1 MSDLSPQ
8 PKDFSQRVADFLT
21 AVDYR
26 RARTDEDLAE
36 IQRLRYDANLREG
49 AIAANRDQLLQDRY
63 DELENCVN
71 VGVWIDNRLVSALR
85 LHLLARES
93 ADSALLE
100 AYPDLV
106 RPRVARGL
114 RIIDITRLAADFTA
128 ARQHRYLAYATVRIS
143 MMASEHYEA
152 DLILAAVRTEHLP
165 FYRREFLAETLS
177 EPRPYPS
184 LIKPLSLF
192 EIDYRRNR
200 RLILERHSFHE
211 STVAERDALFG
222 KAQWP
227 SFKDALALA

>member
-128 ARQHRYLAYATVRIS
+128 ARQH
-143 MMASEHYEA
+143 
-152 DLILAAVRTEHLP
+152 
-165 FYRREFLAETLS
+165 
-177 EPRPYPS
+177 
-184 LIKPLSLF
+184 
-192 EIDYRRNR
+192 
-200 RLILERHSFHE
+200 
-211 STVAERDALFG
+211 
-222 KAQWP
+222 
-227 SFKDALALA
+227 